1 MSQICGSAVRPYD
14 HRATVADVRERVGS
28 IEAGTDRQ
36 LETIQE
42 NLDVLD
48 ETLGQAYAAIG
59 DVDIWVSS
67 TVSIADDLQII
78 LGNELVPAVYIS
90 RRDDRHESPLPRE
103 PRTQPLKASMELS
116 VGDGPQ
122 KRRQLAELRDSD
134 IGSSTCKKTVE
145 SFLAVR

>member
-1 MSQICGSAVRPYD
+1 
-14 HRATVADVRERVGS
+14 VADVRERVES

-36 LETIQE
+36 LETVQE

-90 RRDDRHESPLPRE
+90 RCDDGHESALPRE
-103 PRTQPLKASMELS
+103 SLPELS
-116 VGDGPQ
+116 CC
-122 KRRQLAELRDSD
+122 RRRWNSVSGTVRRNDANSRSYVTPTLAPAR
-134 IGSSTCKKTVE
+134 VE
-145 SFLAVR
+145 NC